1 MKNHKLF
8 IGLLAVGLAA
18 TATQA
23 VEPVLSY
30 EVTGNELI
38 LTYSGTLL
46 QSTDAV
52 NWTEVASASSPYK
65 VTLGD
70 KKLFFC
76 AKDGSESKN
85 ITIPLSDT
93 VNLDMI
99 WIEPGTFLMGSPEDE
114 LGREDNETQHE
125 VTLTRGYWLGKY
137 EVTQAQYEAVTGKD
151 PSYNKGSD
159 LPVEQVNWDDAKE
172 FCAKLTAI
180 EKAAGRLPEG
190 YEYTLP
196 TEAQWEYACRAG
208 TTTALNS
215 GKNLSDAKQCPEM
228 DEVGWYWYNSKID
241 DYRRTTYPVGQK
253 LPNVWGLYDMHGN
266 VNEWCLD
273 WYGDYPTSAVTDP
286 LGAVTGWCRVIRSGS
301 WNNNACNCSSA
312 FRSYTA
318 FDNRSNGIG
327 FRVALVYKDMSI
339 PLADDVRLDMIW
351 VKPGT
356 FIMGSPEG
364 ELGGYT
370 FEVQHEV
377 TLTRGY
383 WLGKYE
389 VTQEQY
395 EAVMGYN
402 PSYFRGDDRKNHPVE
417 YVTWEEAIEFCAKL
431 TAIERET
438 GRLPQGYVYSLP
450 TSAQWEYAC
459 RAGTTTALNSGKNL
473 SDKDKCPEMD
483 EVGWYRY
490 NSGEYDAD
498 GKDTDNGR
506 HYPVGQK
513 LPNAWGFY
521 DMHGNVEEW
530 CVDKSGEKY
539 TNTAVTDPVT
549 LVGTSSVVIRGGDY
563 RYSTAR
569 DCRSAYRTGIDS
581 IYGGAYIGF
590 RVALVREM
598 VIPLSSY
605 VNLDMIW
612 IEPGTFI
619 MGSPTDELG
628 RDDDETQHQVTL
640 TQGYWMGRHEITQAQ
655 YYAVMR
661 TNPSYFTDSKMLE
674 KRMLPIEQVSWNDA
688 MEFCAKLT
696 AIEREAGRLPE
707 GYEYTL
713 PTEAQWEYACRAGTT
728 TALYSGKNLTGVE
741 VCPNVDELGWYANN
755 SNNKTYDVGQKLPNA
770 WGLYDMC
777 GNVWEW
783 CLDKKGD
790 YPTTPVIDPVELVT
804 GMDHARHGGCWQNY
818 AAACRSA
825 NRGYRSNSDKDTGFR
840 VVLTPVK

>member
-1 MKNHKLF
+1 MNNLR
-8 IGLLAVGLAA
+8 IMSGLLGLAL
-18 TATQA
+18 TAVTAQA
-23 VEPVLSY
+23 AAPSLSY
-30 EVTGNELI
+30 EISGNELI
-38 LTYSGTLL
+38 ITYTGALY
-46 QSTDAV
+46 QSVDAM
-52 NWTEVASASSPYK
+52 NWTAITAASSPYK
-65 VTLGD
+65 VALSD

-76 AKDGSESKN
+76 AKGDDTHDKD
-85 ITIPLSDT
+85 IIVPLSDD

-114 LGREDNETQHE
+114 LGRYDNEVQHE

-159 LPVEQVNWDDAKE
+159 LPVEQVNWAEAKE

-208 TTTALNS
+208 TTTALNN

-228 DEVGWYWYNSKID
+228 DEVGWYWYNSEING
-241 DYRRTTYPVGQK
+241 RRVTHPVGQK
-253 LPNVWGLYDMHGN
+253 LPNAWGLYDMHGN

-286 LGAVTGWCRVIRSGS
+286 MGAVTGWSRVIRSGS
-301 WNNNACNCSSA
+301 WNNNANNCSSA

-318 FDNRSNGIG
+318 PDNRSGGIG
-327 FRVALVYKDMSI
+327 FRVALVSKDMNI
-339 PLADDVRLDMIW
+339 PLSDDVNLDMIW
-351 VKPGT
+351 VEPGT
-356 FIMGSPEG
+356 FLMGSPED
-364 ELGGYT
+364 ELGRYS
-370 FEVQHEV
+370 FEIQHEV
-377 TLTRGY
+377 TLSYGY
-383 WLGKYE
+383 WLSKYE

-395 EAVMGYN
+395 KAVMGYN
-402 PSYFRGDDRKNHPVE
+402 HSTRVGVNHPVE
-417 YVTWEEAIEFCAKL
+417 SVTWEMAMKFCARL
-431 TAIERET
+431 TAIEREA

-450 TSAQWEYAC
+450 TEAQWEYAC

-483 EVGWYRY
+483 EVGWYKY

-498 GKDTDNGR
+498 GKHTNEGN

-521 DMHGNVEEW
+521 DMHGNVAEW
-530 CVDKSGEKY
+530 CLDKSAKDY
-539 TNTAVTDPVT
+539 PNTAVTDP
-549 LVGTSSVVIRGGDY
+549 LSFVGTTSYVVRGGKWTD
-563 RYSTAR
+563 SSAR
-569 DCRSAYRTGIDS
+569 ECRSASRHGIGDN
-581 IYGGAYIGF
+581 YCQKDVGF
-590 RVALVREM
+590 RVALIKDM
-598 VIPLSSY
+598 LIPLYPLASY

-612 IEPGTFI
+612 IEPGSFI

-628 RDDDETQHQVTL
+628 RDDDELQHEVTL
-640 TQGYWMGRHEITQAQ
+640 TQGYWMGRYEITQAQ
-655 YYAVMR
+655 YKAVME
-661 TNPSYFTDSKMLE
+661 TNPSYFKDYEVASS
-674 KRMLPIEQVSWNDA
+674 LPVEQVSWDDA

-696 AIEREAGRLPE
+696 AIEREAGRLPK

-728 TALYSGKNLTGVE
+728 TALNSGKNLTDVE

-755 SNNKTYDVGQKLPNA
+755 SDDKTHPVGQKQPNA
-770 WGLYDMC
+770 WGLYDMH

-804 GMDHARHGGCWQNY
+804 GMDRARHGGCWQNN
-818 AAACRSA
+818 AAVCRSA